1 MAGRIPVLRA
11 AAVMTAA
18 ALGVHEL
25 RYLIGYG
32 GDAGSTLAA
41 QGHGYLAFA
50 AAGTAALLA
59 AAVSGLLA
67 AMARVHRT
75 GERDIGGLPFGL
87 LWLSASIGL
96 ALVYCGQELLE
107 GVLAPGHPVGLAG
120 VIATGGWTAF
130 PLSFALGLVVA
141 LLLRGADAAIAAVAR
156 RRVAPDAPARAA
168 GPLRPPRPV
177 LAPPASVLAL
187 NLAGRAP
194 PAAS

>member
-1 MAGRIPVLRA
+1 MAGRIPALRA

-32 GDAGSTLAA
+32 GDAGATLAA
-41 QGHGYLAFA
+41 QGHGYLALA
-50 AAGTAALLA
+50 GVGTAALLA
-59 AAVSGLLA
+59 AAMAGLLA
-67 AMARVHRT
+67 AMARAHRT
-75 GERDIGGLPFGL
+75 GERDGEGLPFGV

-96 ALVYCGQELLE
+96 VLIYCGQELLE
-107 GVLAPGHPVGLAG
+107 GVLSPGHPVGLAG
-120 VIATGGWTAF
+120 VIAAGGWTAF
-130 PLSFALGLVVA
+130 PLSLALGLVA
-141 LLLRGADAAIAAVAR
+141 TLLLRGADAAIAAVAR
-156 RRVAPDAPARAA
+156 RRAAPAPAARAA
-168 GPLRPPRPV
+168 RAPRPHRSA